1 MSLSDWFLHALSQG
15 GTSLMSHGPTYGD
28 GKIRYSNDVG
38 FLFPWRTTTATA
50 LKTKAFQG
58 IQTVTA
64 SSIPC
69 CSLVQMLYA
78 VAGHKLAFTKA
89 EFTQQSKHEAD
100 FQFLTG
106 QQEARDGP
114 PVELKKKRQ
123 CAAPS
128 RTGSPQSLQNTM
140 AAASA
145 GASSDPF
152 LSQCRP
158 PPLWRVLPELS
169 SPEGL
174 KCGGWKIFE
183 AIVLG
188 IFLSI

>member
-38 FLFPWRTTTATA
+38 FLFPWQTATTTA
-50 LKTKAFQG
+50 LKTKAFQWV
-58 IQTVTA
+58 QTVTA

-78 VAGHKLAFTKA
+78 LARHKFAFTEA

-106 QQEARDGP
+106 QQEALDEP

-128 RTGSPQSLQNTM
+128 RTGSPWSSQNTV

-152 LSQCRP
+152 LSQFQP
-158 PPLWRVLPELS
+158 PPLWRVLPELN
-169 SPEGL
+169 SPQGL
-174 KCGGWKIFE
+174 KRGGWKILE

-188 IFLSI
+188 IF